1 MKSLFVLIFTTVILV
16 SKSNAGI
23 IFETGT
29 GPFDS
34 TTCCG
39 SSINENQFLGTTF
52 SLTEKTNIDG
62 IGGHF
67 RNFSSSF
74 GSVFGA
80 IVNLNQS
87 GLPDGSMNSLDN
99 VLAYTTFSPLNI
111 S

>member
-39 SSINENQFLGTTF
+39 SFINENSFIGTTF
-52 SLTEKTNIDG
+52 SLTEETNIDG

-67 RNFSSSF
+67 RNFDSSF
-74 GSVFGA
+74 GS
-80 IVNLNQS
+80 
-87 GLPDGSMNSLDN
+87 SL
-99 VLAYTTFSPLNI
+99 
-111 S
+111 